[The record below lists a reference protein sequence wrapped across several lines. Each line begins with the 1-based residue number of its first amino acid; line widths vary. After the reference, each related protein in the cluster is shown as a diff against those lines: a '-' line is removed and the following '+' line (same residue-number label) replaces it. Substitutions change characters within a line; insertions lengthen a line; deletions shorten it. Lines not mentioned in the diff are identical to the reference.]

1 MAMDS
6 QVKKNWIEHQKKYPY
21 PVNALGLRIDNGDDG
36 ALKIWREE
44 GMDQFV
50 LGRQESDS

>member
-1 MAMDS
+1 MDS